1 MTQPSNPAEQE
12 HVLTELRRLLFGHYG
27 ERLHDLVLFGSRARG
42 DAAPDSDYDV
52 LVVLTGDVDPI
63 EEREAVGDALYRVCW
78 ELDVVISSH
87 FVPLSRFR
95 AERSPFMM
103 NVRAE
108 GVAL

>member
-1 MTQPSNPAEQE
+1 MTPPNSTAEQE
-12 HVLTELRRLLFGHYG
+12 QILVELRRLLFDHYG
-27 ERLHDLVLFGSRARG
+27 ERLHDLVLFGLRARG

-78 ELDVVISSH
+78 EFDVVVSCH
-87 FVPLSRFR
+87 FVRLSRFR